1 MTDQIKTVYV
11 SKHALTKG
19 IFSMQGE
26 VSKQSPS
33 IVFQVGVRY
42 PKAFTRK
49 GFYWHETFE
58 EAKEQAEK
66 MRLKKI
72 ASLKKQIT
80 ELENLKFV
88 MAD

>member
-1 MTDQIKTVYV
+1 
-11 SKHALTKG
+11 
-19 IFSMQGE
+19 MQAE
-26 VSKQSPS
+26 VSEHNPS
-33 IVFQVGVRY
+33 IVYEVGVRY

-58 EAKEQAEK
+58 EAVEQAEK

-80 ELENLKFV
+80 KLENTKFFTGRE
-88 MAD
+88 